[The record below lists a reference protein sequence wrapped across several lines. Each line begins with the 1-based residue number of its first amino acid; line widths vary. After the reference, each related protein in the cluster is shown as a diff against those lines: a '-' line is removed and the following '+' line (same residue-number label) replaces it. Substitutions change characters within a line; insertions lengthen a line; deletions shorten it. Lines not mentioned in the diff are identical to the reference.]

1 MHDHD
6 SQLILLNQT
15 KKQNNNNNK
24 QQQQQ
29 QQKKHRFGGSNK
41 HNDTRQHILLHLRR
55 EKYRNSH
62 SRVTQVVSLT
72 QTPSSATAGTLVAT
86 VSRQHHNAA
95 RLRSARRLW
104 NYADEHIENEQC
116 RVFDVNNATNKI
128 NSCKTVSRPF
138 TTNVVFQQLHTFAI
152 VSSICS
158 VAGIT

>member
-15 KKQNNNNNK
+15 KKQNNNN
-24 QQQQQ
+24 
-29 QQKKHRFGGSNK
+29 KHTDLAAVTNTTTLDSTSYYTWDGKN
-41 HNDTRQHILLHLRR
+41 
-55 EKYRNSH
+55 YRNSH

-95 RLRSARRLW
+95 KLRSARRLW

-116 RVFDVNNATNKI
+116 RDFDVNNANNKN

-138 TTNVVFQQLHTFAI
+138 TTNVVFQQLHNFAI
-152 VSSICS
+152 VSSICL
-158 VAGIT
+158 VPGIT